1 MPTFSKSERLSG
13 KSKIDAL
20 FNKGSK
26 IFLFPFKIHLL
37 DVETSDEPCKVLIVV
52 SKKIS
57 KSAVVRNRIRRQ
69 IKEAYRLEKEALRAN
84 ILSKNKHI
92 HLALVYIGKQNEDFD
107 FFQEKIKL
115 ILSRLSKDC
124 D

>member
-13 KSKIDAL
+13 KSKIDSL
-20 FNKGSK
+20 FSKGVKS
-26 IFLFPFKIHLL
+26 FLFPFKIHVL
-37 DVETSDEPCKVLIVV
+37 DIDQSDEPCKVLIVV

-57 KSAVVRNRIRRQ
+57 KSAVVRNRIKRQ
-69 IKEAYRLEKEALRAN
+69 IKEAYRLEKEALRAQL
-84 ILSKNKHI
+84 LSKNNHI
-92 HLALVYIGKQNEDFD
+92 HLALVYIGKQNEGFD
-107 FFQEKIKL
+107 FLQEKIKL